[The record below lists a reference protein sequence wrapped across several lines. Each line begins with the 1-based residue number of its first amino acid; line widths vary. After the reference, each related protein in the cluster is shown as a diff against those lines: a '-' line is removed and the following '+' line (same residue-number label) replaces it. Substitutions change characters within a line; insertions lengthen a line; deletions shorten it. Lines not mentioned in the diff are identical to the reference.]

1 MRRWHLSRDWTKV
14 RVQTMEIS
22 WEESSV
28 LSGVFKDSK
37 ETSKETS
44 EARAEL
50 ARRRAVEDEMRE
62 EMSRGRR
69 SCKFL

>member
-1 MRRWHLSRDWTKV
+1 MSRDWTKV

-28 LSGVFKDSK
+28 LSGVFKD
-37 ETSKETS
+37 SKETS

>member
-37 ETSKETS
+37 ETS